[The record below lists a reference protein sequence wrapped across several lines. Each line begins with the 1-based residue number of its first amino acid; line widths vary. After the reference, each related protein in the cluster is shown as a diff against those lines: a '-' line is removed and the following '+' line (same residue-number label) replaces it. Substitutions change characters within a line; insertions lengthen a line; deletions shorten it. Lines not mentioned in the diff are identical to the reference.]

1 MKNGLRTR
9 FWPEIILG
17 IMTAALF
24 VYTLVQRDWIENAFH
39 VDPDQ
44 HSGALEWLIVGGL
57 LVVTL
62 AFFSLARYEWRRA
75 SRAIA

>member
-1 MKNGLRTR
+1 MRNGLRAR
-9 FWPEIILG
+9 FWPETILG
-17 IMTAALF
+17 IVTAALF
-24 VYTLVQRDWIENAFH
+24 VYTLFQRTWIENVFG

-44 HSGALEWLIVGGL
+44 HSGALEWLIVAGL

-62 AFFSLARYEWRRA
+62 VCASLARYEWRRA